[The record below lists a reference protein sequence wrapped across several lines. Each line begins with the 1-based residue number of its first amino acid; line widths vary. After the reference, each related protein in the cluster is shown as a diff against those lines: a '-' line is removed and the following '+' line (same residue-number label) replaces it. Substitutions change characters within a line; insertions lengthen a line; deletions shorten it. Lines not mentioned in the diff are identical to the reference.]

1 MTEQIYVCID
11 NPIDLTPQSYG
22 KGDYLAGCITV
33 GRSYA
38 VEQMIGNVM
47 RFMDDNGHYRSYR
60 LFAPYLILLNEY
72 RNVKINELLT

>member
-1 MTEQIYVCID
+1 MIKKVYVCID
-11 NPIDLTPQSYG
+11 NPIDLTT
-22 KGDYLAGCITV
+22 GDYLAGCITV
-33 GRSYA
+33 GRSYV

-60 LFAPYLILLNEY
+60 LFAPYLILLDEY